1 MVHMIFPCV
10 YVISSVMHLIIRK
23 TTSVF
28 AEPPVRFI
36 RPRKMAYEVERFVG
50 ETVVLDCEVS
60 RSNAD
65 VTWKKNGE
73 EIEENS
79 NITIAEEGS
88 TRQLLIH
95 SSRLE
100 DTGRYLCDAKDDVM
114 EFSLRIN
121 GKFLVQDNYSRLASL
136 MTMSK

>member
-1 MVHMIFPCV
+1 M
-10 YVISSVMHLIIRK
+10 
-23 TTSVF
+23 TTSIC

-60 RSNAD
+60 RSNAE
-65 VTWKKNGE
+65 VSWKKNGE

-79 NITIAEEGS
+79 NVTITEDGS
-88 TRQLLIH
+88 TRQLTIH

-100 DTGRYLCDAKDDVM
+100 DTGQYLCDAKDDVM
-114 EFSLRIN
+114 DFSLKIN
-121 GKFLVQDNYSRLASL
+121 GKLLVKITVN
-136 MTMSK
+136 